1 MNFRRNLISRA
12 VRAALLAG
20 AVVTCLPASAIPLG
34 PSIPDEVPLPPPV
47 PAGPVAPV
55 AEKSP
60 PLSPAEAQANR
71 DLWERIRAGFKM
83 ATMDSPLVLQQEDW
97 YSRRPDYIGRF
108 VDRGALYLH
117 HIVEEVEK
125 RGMPMEIALL
135 PVIESAFNPSAYSRA
150 NASGMWQFI
159 PSTGKLYGLDQ
170 NWWTD
175 HRRDVVAST
184 HAALN
189 YLEKLHNQFDSWELA
204 LAAYNCGEGCVARAI
219 AKNEKRK
226 KPTDYLSLD
235 LPKETKQYVP
245 KLLAVKKIIQWPGS
259 YGIKLDAIPDEPY
272 FTRVAAP
279 PKIDVKLAAKLAEM
293 QEEEFVALNPAFN
306 KPVAAMQGDQAGHF
320 LLPIAKADVFRENL
334 ENYDKPL
341 VSWATYSAKS
351 GESIDQIAKKHG
363 VSPAHLRAVNGR
375 MRERKGRLAQAML
388 LMVPAQQVGGFI
400 KASLDVPSVA
410 AAAAAATRSDVP
422 SSYRVRPGDSL
433 FTIAQRHDLEV
444 EDLREFNNLRGN
456 HLAIGQT
463 LRLTGASA
471 PLLKP
476 TPAAVA
482 APSTSAAAGSKATT
496 VAVNTNNAAAKGT
509 GPANIRTYTIRAGDT
524 LYSIAQRFGIAL
536 DDLMRWNNLTAQSVI
551 QPGRQVRVSA

>member
-1 MNFRRNLISRA
+1 MIFRRSLISCS
-12 VRAALLAG
+12 VLAALLA
-20 AVVTCLPASAIPLG
+20 AQMTPFSAWAQTAPAHTALG
-34 PSIPDEVPLPPPV
+34 PSIPDEAPLPPP
-47 PAGPVAPV
+47 PAA
-55 AEKSP
+55 AEPLP

-83 ATMDSPLVLQQEDW
+83 APLESPLVLVHEDW

-135 PVIESAFNPSAYSRA
+135 PVIESAFNPGAYSRA
-150 NASGMWQFI
+150 HASGMWQFI

-189 YLEKLHNQFDSWELA
+189 YLEKLYNQFNSWELA
-204 LAAYNCGEGCVARAI
+204 LAAYNCGEGCVGRAI
-219 AKNEKRK
+219 AKNEKRN
-226 KPTDYLSLD
+226 KPTDFLSLD
-235 LPKETKQYVP
+235 LPKETRNYVP
-245 KLLAVKKIIQWPGS
+245 KLLAVKNIIQWPSS
-259 YGIKLDAIPDEPY
+259 YGIKLEAIPDEPY

-293 QEEEFVALNPAFN
+293 PEDEFVALNPAFN
-306 KPVAAMQGDQAGHF
+306 KPVAAVESGHF
-320 LLPIAKADVFRENL
+320 LLPIDKAPVFRENL

-341 VSWATYSAKS
+341 VSWSAYSAQR
-351 GESIDQIAKKHG
+351 GESVDQIAKKHG
-363 VSPAHLRAVNGR
+363 VTPSYLRTVNGR
-375 MRERKGRLAQAML
+375 LKERKGKLAQPML
-388 LMVPAQQVGGFI
+388 LMVPAQAGGLI
-400 KASLDVPSVA
+400 RASLDVSPPA
-410 AAAAAATRSDVP
+410 AQTAAQQPRSDVP
-422 SSYRVRPGDSL
+422 FTYRVRPGDSL
-433 FTIAQRHDLEV
+433 YVIANRHDLDV

-456 HLAIGQT
+456 HLAVGQT

-471 PLLKP
+471 PLLKSTPVVAAARPAAERP
-476 TPAAVA
+476 TATKAAPVASQAVA
-482 APSTSAAAGSKATT
+482 AATT
-496 VAVNTNNAAAKGT
+496 
-509 GPANIRTYTIRAGDT
+509 RTYTVRAGDT

-536 DDLMRWNNLTAQSVI
+536 NDLLAWNNLTAQSVI
-551 QPGRQVRVSA
+551 QPGRQVRVRA

>member
-1 MNFRRNLISRA
+1 
-12 VRAALLAG
+12 
-20 AVVTCLPASAIPLG
+20 
-34 PSIPDEVPLPPPV
+34 
-47 PAGPVAPV
+47 
-55 AEKSP
+55 
-60 PLSPAEAQANR
+60 
-71 DLWERIRAGFKM
+71 
-83 ATMDSPLVLQQEDW
+83 MDSPLILQHEDW

-135 PVIESAFNPSAYSRA
+135 PVIESAFNPGAYSRA
-150 NASGMWQFI
+150 AAAGMWQFI

-170 NWWTD
+170 NWWAD

-189 YLEKLHNQFDSWELA
+189 YLEKLYNQFESWELA

-219 AKNEKRK
+219 AKNEKRR

-235 LPKETKQYVP
+235 LPKETKHYVP
-245 KLLAVKKIIQWPGS
+245 KLLAVKNIIHWPSS

-293 QEEEFVALNPAFN
+293 PEDEFVALNPAFN
-306 KPVAAMQGDQAGHF
+306 KPVASVDSGHF
-320 LLPIAKADVFRENL
+320 LLPVDKAQLFRENL

-341 VSWATYSAKS
+341 VSWSTYSAQR
-351 GESIDQIAKKHG
+351 GESVDQIARKHG
-363 VSPAHLRAVNGR
+363 VSPAYLRSVNGR
-375 MRERKGRLAQAML
+375 LKERKGRLAQPML
-388 LMVPAQQVGGFI
+388 LMVPAQQQAGFI
-400 KASLDVPSVA
+400 KASLDVS
-410 AAAAAATRSDVP
+410 ATTATPQRADAP
-422 SSYRVRPGDSL
+422 ATYRVRAGDSL
-433 FTIAQRHDLEV
+433 YTIAQRHDLEV
-444 EDLREFNNLRGN
+444 DELREMNNLRGN

-463 LRLTGASA
+463 LRLISTSA

-476 TPAAVA
+476 TPTATPSLVA
-482 APSTSAAAGSKATT
+482 RAPAKATT
-496 VAVNTNNAAAKGT
+496 
-509 GPANIRTYTIRAGDT
+509 PAPRTANVGAGIRTYTIRAGDT

-536 DDLMRWNNLTAQSVI
+536 DDLLRWNNLTAQSVI